1 MVAHMRLVEYL
12 LREKLKGRNGY
23 EFAEKVGISTGHL
36 HQIKFGKS
44 APRIDVA
51 VRIVEV
57 SGGVVT
63 LDDLLAD
70 APKSQQEAA

>member
-1 MVAHMRLVEYL
+1 
-12 LREKLKGRNGY
+12 
-23 EFAEKVGISTGHL
+23 
-36 HQIKFGKS
+36 
-44 APRIDVA
+44 